1 MCGHGRKSDG
11 MKTLNLGLDEV
22 AHIRSALTKAELEG
36 IDDAV
41 REDIENG
48 RVRKPSPTYPV
59 KGIAILIPRHF
70 CQIFW
75 CFKQWRTEPATNPV
89 TLDSDLSTQN

>member
-1 MCGHGRKSDG
+1 MCGHHGRKSDG

-41 REDIENG
+41 REDVENG
-48 RVRKPSPTYPV
+48 RVRKSH
-59 KGIAILIPRHF
+59 KCHQLIIGVH
-70 CQIFW
+70 C
-75 CFKQWRTEPATNPV
+75 ATFRLASRN
-89 TLDSDLSTQN
+89 LGLK

>member
-41 REDIENG
+41 REDVENG
-48 RVRKPSPTYPV
+48 RVRKSH
-59 KGIAILIPRHF
+59 KCRLSCHKLINNVQLVNARH
-70 CQIFW
+70 
-75 CFKQWRTEPATNPV
+75 AT
-89 TLDSDLSTQN
+89 